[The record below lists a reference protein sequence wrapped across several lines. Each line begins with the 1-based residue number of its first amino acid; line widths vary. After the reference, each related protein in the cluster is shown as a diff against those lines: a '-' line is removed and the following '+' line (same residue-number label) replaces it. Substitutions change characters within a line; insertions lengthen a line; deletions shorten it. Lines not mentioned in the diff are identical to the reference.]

1 MTLQEQ
7 LEKTEKDLEK
17 VEEKRTALQKK
28 RKSILAKIEEEN
40 MRERGEKNQEIVD
53 IIRENFGEITEENI
67 GRFKEIMRQ
76 NNLMGTIQEEPKEKV
91 FDGEAGQGNWTE
103 THTG

>member
-7 LEKTEKDLEK
+7 LGKIEKDLEK

-28 RKSILAKIEEEN
+28 RKSILAKIEEEKK
-40 MRERGEKNQEIVD
+40 RERAEKNQEIVD

-76 NNLMGTIQEEPKEKV
+76 NNFAGITSEESKENV

>member
-28 RKSILAKIEEEN
+28 KKSILAKIEEEN
-40 MRERGEKNQEIVD
+40 MRERAEKNQEIVD

-76 NNLMGTIQEEPKEKV
+76 NNLVGTIQEESKEKV